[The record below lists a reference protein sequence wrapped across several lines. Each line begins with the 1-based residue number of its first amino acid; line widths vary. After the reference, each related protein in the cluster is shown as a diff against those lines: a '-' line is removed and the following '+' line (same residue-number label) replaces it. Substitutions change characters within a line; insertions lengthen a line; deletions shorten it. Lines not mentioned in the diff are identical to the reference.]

1 MLETTQHSSK
11 QNIYHLA
18 EKGQIIIFSMNFLVS
33 LAGAQMINVNF
44 FFFLSCSFNI
54 KSELTIYV

>member
-18 EKGQIIIFSMNFLVS
+18 EKGQMIIFSMNFLVS

-44 FFFLSCSFNI
+44 FFFCLVA
-54 KSELTIYV
+54 LT